1 MYYQLDTL
9 TTAIYSSCR
18 GEPRVTRT
26 LIALS
31 ASRTVVPDV
40 ADSVESLGSPG
51 TNQNAVLSYKYV
63 VEKAEIS

>member
-1 MYYQLDTL
+1 M
-9 TTAIYSSCR
+9 
-18 GEPRVTRT
+18 TRT